1 MHNRWY
7 LDSKS
12 RCIRSSNFIPCD
24 YSGTQKK
31 LLPLTRFHCISF
43 SRLSQQETQSARLNS
58 MQTTTKDV
66 DEDDDEKFNV
76 KKLDTALDASLHGLS
91 RVNNLRSRETRLE
104 RQTVTIYCATFNVGN
119 QPINETFYTEF
130 LKKSEDCDV
139 VVVAAQEASY
149 GYSRKITQPADFARL
164 AEKKVEN
171 DSIVNKKE
179 KKTFWGSSKA
189 TKMVATLS
197 GGITGGVAT
206 GPLAPIGFVVGMVGG
221 YYGGKKIAEESKCKQ
236 HWFASVEACLKSKNT
251 RSSNKSSEYK
261 KNEDGENDDES
272 EYVLVQSEVLMQM
285 RLSVHCKKYLEKNV
299 KSVRVGV
306 KATGMG
312 NVVGNKG
319 GIMVEIQF
327 YGGESIA
334 FIGCHLA
341 AHEEKKFYTRRIET
355 IRSILGCAWRDRIE
369 KAFGCE
375 GNGQSWEHSIKA
387 VAEASGLM
395 SGDKNSNNKS
405 SNISSNIDNARRE
418 VDEEEQKK
426 RRRLPPDL
434 ELLESATHTFF
445 MGDLN
450 FRIDPGPTQAH
461 ETVQI
466 NSASEM
472 VGADDDDE
480 NSVWNSCWSKAD
492 IVKETSVNRRAK
504 LPGEIESG
512 DEDSESDSQVNT
524 RKQRENVS
532 TGGTSQSSPFHVGWK
547 FIVETIKQKSWGR
560 LWIGDQLLHAQRQGK
575 CLFGFQELPLQF
587 PPSFKREKGRND
599 SNPIDATEEYY
610 SKKRIPSYTDRVL
623 IKSLPGFEATRKA
636 HKYEACHGVTS
647 SDHAPVC
654 ATFSVNLLLGTSEH
668 EDANDEVLSARQKD
682 DDEYFAILTVEK
694 LQLETHDDRLIFA
707 TEEEQSASLLKVHL
721 GKLRTNALEVD
732 DFETAEGSRWSNAK
746 SISNV
751 VLLPSRS
758 FAKDEGEDEEE
769 NIRVRSRSSCV
780 WNSRTLRR
788 IGNDALNPDVLPVV
802 KLPKKRA
809 ELQNAPYY
817 VIFTVVNEN
826 TNARVGTAI
835 ISVPTD
841 GKRLPFEADCTS
853 RGRVVGKLRGEW
865 AIDLKVT

>member
-1 MHNRWY
+1 M
-7 LDSKS
+7 
-12 RCIRSSNFIPCD
+12 SNDIFFPV
-24 YSGTQKK
+24 K
-31 LLPLTRFHCISF
+31 TRVRDAPAAAKRGMSEAGGKEDAF
-43 SRLSQQETQSARLNS
+43 S
-58 MQTTTKDV
+58 M
-66 DEDDDEKFNV
+66 
-76 KKLDTALDASLHGLS
+76 TALDETTAAFESSSLQGFS
-91 RVNNLRSRETRLE
+91 RVNNLRSTKTRLE
-104 RQTVTIYCATFNVGN
+104 RKKVSIYCATFNVGN
-119 QPINETFYTEF
+119 QPMNETFYTEF
-130 LKKSEDCDV
+130 LKKSEGCDV
-139 VVVAAQEASY
+139 VVIAAQEASY
-149 GYSRKITQPADFARL
+149 AYSRKILQPADFARL

-171 DSIVNKKE
+171 DSVVNKKE

-206 GPLAPIGFVVGMVGG
+206 GPLAPVGFVVGMVGG
-221 YYGGKKIAEESKCKQ
+221 YYGGKKIAEESKCRQ
-236 HWFASVEACLKSKNT
+236 HWFASVEACLKPTNNNHTNNKKESEDEKDNDEKN
-251 RSSNKSSEYK
+251 
-261 KNEDGENDDES
+261 
-272 EYVLVQSEVLMQM
+272 EYVLVQSDVLMQM
-285 RLSVHCKKYLEKNV
+285 RLSVHCKKYLEKSV
-299 KSVRVGV
+299 KRVTVGV

-334 FIGCHLA
+334 FLGCHLA
-341 AHEEKKFYTRRIET
+341 AHEEKKFYARRLET
-355 IRSILGCAWRDRIE
+355 IRAIIGCAWRDRIE
-369 KAFGCE
+369 KPFGCE
-375 GNGQSWEHSIKA
+375 GNGASWEHSIKA

-395 SGDKNSNNKS
+395 SGDRNSNINKS
-405 SNISSNIDNARRE
+405 DNNSNSSDNAQRE

-450 FRIDPGPTQAH
+450 FRIDPGPTQAY
-461 ETVQI
+461 ETPQI
-466 NSASEM
+466 NNASEM

-492 IVKETSVNRRAK
+492 IVTDTSVNRRAK
-504 LPGEIESG
+504 LPGEIESA

-524 RKQRENVS
+524 TRRENIPS
-532 TGGTSQSSPFHVGWK
+532 GGTSQSSPFHVGWK
-547 FIVETIKQKSWGR
+547 FIADTIKQKNWGR

-587 PPSFKREKGRND
+587 PPSFKRDSHAALKGRNND
-599 SNPIDATEEYY
+599 NPVVATEEYY

-636 HKYEACHGVTS
+636 HTYEACHGVTS

-654 ATFSVNLLLGTSEH
+654 ATFSLSLLLGTSEH
-668 EDANDEVLSARQKD
+668 DDANDDVLPVQNED
-682 DDEYFAILTVEK
+682 DYFARLTVEK

-707 TEEEQSASLLKVHL
+707 SIEEQNASLLKVHL

-732 DFETAEGSRWSNAK
+732 DFETADGSRWSNAK

-751 VLLPSRS
+751 VLIPSRS
-758 FAKDEGEDEEE
+758 FAKDEVEDGEE
-769 NIRVRSRSSCV
+769 NMRARSRSSCV

-788 IGNDALNPDVLPVV
+788 VGDDTLDPDVLPVL

-817 VIFTVVNEN
+817 VIFTVVNER
-826 TNARVGTAI
+826 TNARIGTAI
-835 ISVPTD
+835 MSVPTD

-865 AIDLKVT
+865 AIELKDT